1 MAWVNL
7 DTKEKKAR
15 LKKVAE
21 ELPQGSLKESLQELL
36 KKGKRPN
43 VKAYNAYRAFI
54 ILLADTWYDDILK
67 RNLKEALVW

>member
-1 MAWVNL
+1 MEWINL
-7 DTKEKKAR
+7 NIKEKRAR

-36 KKGKRPN
+36 KRGRRSNEN
-43 VKAYNAYRAFI
+43 VFNAYRASI
-54 ILLADTWYDDILK
+54 ILVADTWYDDSLK